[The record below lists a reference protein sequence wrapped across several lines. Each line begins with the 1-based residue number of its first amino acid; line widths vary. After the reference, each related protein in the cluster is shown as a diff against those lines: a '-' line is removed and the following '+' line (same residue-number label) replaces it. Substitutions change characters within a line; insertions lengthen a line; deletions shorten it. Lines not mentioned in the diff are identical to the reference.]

1 MSAADRS
8 ISRGREALQSTGRG
22 GFGNIRQAS
31 VSRDRS
37 ASANPLG
44 GPDDF
49 STTRGRSASLLCM
62 GTSTGRGGAGNLR
75 SPSREPRSGV
85 DVQFEKEVID
95 AYTHNRDD
103 APVSTGRGGLGN
115 IAARSRS
122 RDPSVVNENERLTRP
137 PSYRRP
143 PDVSRPQ
150 GAPCDWPWRWG
161 NIREGDGYDANAADE
176 VERGSLGAW
185 VWGEALPHS
194 TGRGGIANI
203 TEQEEPALERP
214 SLARSLDECNMYC
227 GLTGETFCV
236 NANERLTAAV
246 RDVFGGSFQSQTG
259 APQGE
264 RWTKREWMGRRG
276 FGSIQLD
283 FGDKVQAPYLPS
295 EYSNRKRALTVRALT
310 VMGLRFKDSGIGS
323 KRGRRAK
330 PTKPRDRRALIRGSG
345 PLIRD

>member
-49 STTRGRSASLLCM
+49 STTRGREREPVVH
-62 GTSTGRGGAGNLR
+62 GNEVYSTGRGGAGNLR

-122 RDPSVVNENERLTRP
+122 RDPSVGARP
-137 PSYRRP
+137 T
-143 PDVSRPQ
+143 SRDPKARHATGRG
-150 GAPCDWPWRWG
+150 GAG

-176 VERGSLGAW
+176 VERGKLGAHGFG
-185 VWGEALPHS
+185 GEALPHS

-214 SLARSLDECNMYC
+214 SVSLKEGEYRSAGRGGAGNL
-227 GLTGETFCV
+227 
-236 NANERLTAAV
+236 V
-246 RDVFGGSFQSQTG
+246 R
-259 APQGE
+259 
-264 RWTKREWMGRRG
+264 
-276 FGSIQLD
+276 
-283 FGDKVQAPYLPS
+283 
-295 EYSNRKRALTVRALT
+295 N
-310 VMGLRFKDSGIGS
+310 
-323 KRGRRAK
+323 
-330 PTKPRDRRALIRGSG
+330 
-345 PLIRD
+345 